1 VAAPIDLARS
11 SPGGA
16 SAGVTPR
23 FDHPGRGRFP
33 LPESPPPGPQHAL
46 RHDAEP
52 PGLAAASGLHPAERP
67 TRLVDPFGRQLTY
80 LRVSVTDR
88 CNLRCLYCLPGD
100 LEFPDRDF
108 LSADEIVAL
117 VSALVGLGVRRV
129 RLTGGEPL
137 VRKDLLTIVRRLR
150 AIPGLENLA
159 LSTNG
164 TELARLAVPLREAGI
179 DRVNVSLDTL
189 DPVTFREITRR
200 GELGAV
206 WAGVEAALAAG
217 LDPVKL
223 NAVLL
228 ARQDPA
234 DLDRLVALTLDRPLA
249 MRFIEMMPTGA
260 NAHLQATEF
269 RSADWMRERIEARY
283 GPLRPVALPFRTGP
297 AQAFRIPGAVGTVG
311 FITPLSHTFC
321 ADCNRLRLTAR
332 GELRLCLFADR
343 VYPLRALA
351 NDPEALEAAI
361 LEAVAAKPAEHMLRQ
376 GNWGNLDSLM
386 QIGG

>member
-1 VAAPIDLARS
+1 MARLTQIGDRT
-11 SPGGA
+11 GGTAA
-16 SAGVTPR
+16 SASPT

-33 LPESPPPGPQHAL
+33 DPVGAQLPGPEHASDVDRSDGHPHL
-46 RHDAEP
+46 SAADVD
-52 PGLAAASGLHPAERP
+52 PG
-67 TRLVDPFGRQLTY
+67 TRLIDPFGRQLTY

-108 LSADEIVAL
+108 LSADEIVTLVGAL
-117 VSALVGLGVRRV
+117 VELGIRRV

-137 VRKDLLTIVRRLR
+137 VRKDLLEIVRRVR
-150 AIPGLENLA
+150 AIHGVENLA

-164 TELARLAVPLREAGI
+164 TELARLALPLRDAGL
-179 DRVNVSLDTL
+179 DRVNISLDTL
-189 DPVTFREITRR
+189 DAATFREITRR
-200 GELGAV
+200 GDFAAV

-217 LDPVKL
+217 LAPVKL
-223 NAVLL
+223 NVVLL
-228 ARQDPA
+228 ARQDPL

-249 MRFIEMMPTGA
+249 VRFIEMMPTGA
-260 NAHLQATEF
+260 NAHLHADEF
-269 RSADWMRERIEARY
+269 RSAEWLRARIEARY
-283 GPLRPVALPFRTGP
+283 GPLLAESAAYRTGP
-297 AQAFRIPGAVGTVG
+297 AQAFRIAGATGTVG

-343 VYPLRALA
+343 VYPLRHLAGDNRALG
-351 NDPEALEAAI
+351 AAI
-361 LEAVAAKPAEHMLRQ
+361 LEAVAAKPAEHMLLQ